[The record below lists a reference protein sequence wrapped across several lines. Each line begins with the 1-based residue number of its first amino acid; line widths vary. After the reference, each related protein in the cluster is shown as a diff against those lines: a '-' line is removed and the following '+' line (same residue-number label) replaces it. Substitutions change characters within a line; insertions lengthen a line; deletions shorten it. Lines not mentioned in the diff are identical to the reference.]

1 METVITLVPL
11 PDAALTDL
19 KDALAQAALPHADV
33 KEEGRQFFAGQC
45 RGQSVGFIG
54 FEVYGG
60 EALLRSLVVREADRG
75 QGFGSALVQGAID
88 AAAAQGATRVW
99 VLTTTAVELLRRL
112 GFLRVDRSAAPPA
125 IRATTEFASL
135 CPATAVCMTRTTA

>member
-45 RGQSVGFIG
+45 RGQSVGFIR

-60 EALLRSLVVREADRG
+60 EALLAPSWCARLT
-75 QGFGSALVQGAID
+75 GARD
-88 AAAAQGATRVW
+88 SGAPWFRAPSTPPPPR
-99 VLTTTAVELLRRL
+99 
-112 GFLRVDRSAAPPA
+112 APPA
-125 IRATTEFASL
+125 SG
-135 CPATAVCMTRTTA
+135 C

>member
-45 RGQSVGFIG
+45 RGQVSV
-54 FEVYGG
+54 
-60 EALLRSLVVREADRG
+60 S
-75 QGFGSALVQGAID
+75 
-88 AAAAQGATRVW
+88 
-99 VLTTTAVELLRRL
+99 
-112 GFLRVDRSAAPPA
+112 
-125 IRATTEFASL
+125 
-135 CPATAVCMTRTTA
+135 

>member
-1 METVITLVPL
+1 METAITLVPL

-88 AAAAQGATRVW
+88 AAAAQVW

-112 GFLRVDRSAAPPA
+112 GFLRVDRGAAPPA